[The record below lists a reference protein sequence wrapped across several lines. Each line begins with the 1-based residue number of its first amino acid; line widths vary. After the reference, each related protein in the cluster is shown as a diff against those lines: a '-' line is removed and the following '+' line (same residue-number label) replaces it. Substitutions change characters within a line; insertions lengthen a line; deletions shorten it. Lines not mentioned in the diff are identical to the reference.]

1 MTANNPEGAPGDGY
15 PARATARRT
24 ADAGVVGWMQKDV
37 WRRGRQRRYTRR
49 TVTARTWA

>member
-1 MTANNPEGAPGDGY
+1 MTTDNPEGAPGDRH

-24 ADAGVVGWMQKDV
+24 ADAGVVGWMPKDV

-49 TVTARTWA
+49 MVTARTWA